1 MPRDGGRFLDVCHAV
16 VPLPREKPEAPPERG
31 HRMSGRHG
39 NQASTLSGLSSI
51 HFWAAS
57 SGSIP
62 SSAMYFETRFWSS
75 LVHSKFL
82 IRSTAGESE
91 SANFVEISLFSA
103 YGG

>member
-1 MPRDGGRFLDVCHAV
+1 MA
-16 VPLPREKPEAPPERG
+16 
-31 HRMSGRHG
+31 GRHG

-75 LVHSKFL
+75 FVQLKFL
-82 IRSTAGESE
+82 IRSTAGEPD
-91 SANFVEISLFSA
+91 SANSVPISLFSA